1 MQEIK
6 KKVQEILDRYEERL
20 LLAGVRIDLS
30 KKYFE
35 SEVSDRQTYHPD
47 NITRL
52 FNVISKNVERK
63 REKKY
68 KRVPNRYHSLVLTVL
83 PDDKKLIRCDLC
95 RDWAFLLS
103 KIERAHTG
111 EAPQRVEYEESKVLS
126 KIEKRIEK
134 ILKTAEEKGAQKAC
148 RDTVLDALR
157 YMHSR
162 KYAYKKTVLGK
173 DRFFWDIAFTLFF
186 AAVALLIFAV
196 FAVINR

>member
-1 MQEIK
+1 MNETK
-6 KKVQEILDRYEERL
+6 NKAQEILDRYEDRL
-20 LLAGVRIDLS
+20 LSAGIRIDLS

-35 SEVSDRQTYHPD
+35 SNVSDRQTYHPN
-47 NITRL
+47 NITML
-52 FNVISKNVERK
+52 INVISKDVERK

-111 EAPQRVEYEESKVLS
+111 EAPQRVEYEENKVLS
-126 KIEKRIEK
+126 KIEKRVEK
-134 ILKTAEEKGAQKAC
+134 ILKTAEEKGTQNAC

-186 AAVALLIFAV
+186 AAVALFVFFAV
-196 FAVINR
+196 VILCK